1 MAVNQTIQIPICI
14 KVKARTTILCRRG
27 PNHFI
32 RLLPGSV
39 ALKAI
44 NTARV
49 FPRTQEIQRTKVI
62 PNAVWRSIQDQSE
75 GRPMKV
81 REHRKHRVK
90 EKSSRKLSS
99 ELLALTIGVFLCLKK
114 MNATVAVKQ
123 APIKEDS
130 VRIDPM
136 ISVND
141 RNSVSFF
148 SQSSLLS
155 LDQNSG

>member
-1 MAVNQTIQIPICI
+1 MQITTCIEVN
-14 KVKARTTILCRRG
+14 VRTTIFCRRG
-27 PNHFI
+27 PKNFI

-39 ALKAI
+39 DLKAI

-114 MNATVAVKQ
+114 INATVAVKQ

-130 VRIDPM
+130 VRIVPM
-136 ISVND
+136 ISVYD
-141 RNSVSFF
+141 KNSVSFF
-148 SQSSLLS
+148 SHSSLLL